1 MKVLYL
7 RREHADKFGLRN
19 FPSFHRSGSVRG
31 MKMIYYGKDALLV
44 RSGSYIYKVTP
55 EVYEQVQRMSY

>member
-7 RREHADKFGLRN
+7 RREHADALGLSN
-19 FPSFHRSGSVRG
+19 FPNFHRSGSVRA

-55 EVYEQVQRMSY
+55 DVYEQAKRLK

>member
-7 RREHADKFGLRN
+7 RREHAERFGLSN
-19 FPSFHRSGSVRG
+19 FPSFHRSGSITG
-31 MKMIYYGKDALLV
+31 MRKYFYGKDAPLV

-55 EVYEQVQRMSY
+55 EVYEQVKRMSY

>member
-31 MKMIYYGKDALLV
+31 MKMIYYGKDALLI

-55 EVYEQVQRMSY
+55 EVYEQVKNRAY